1 MRAVFAIVSLLA
13 ATVAARFDG
22 PCTDT
27 VCGESNVNCEAEGRI
42 CVGFPSVDPEKRI
55 GCTCSIKISHT
66 TFPVSDV
73 IFSPTVSSLLL
84 VTISSASAVMSVLP
98 GATPVLPSFSRLL
111 PEIA

>member
-55 GCTCSIKISHT
+55 GCTCSIGRISH
-66 TFPVSDV
+66 PGGARLAIDV
-73 IFSPTVSSLLL
+73 DMADSGPN
-84 VTISSASAVMSVLP
+84 
-98 GATPVLPSFSRLL
+98 
-111 PEIA
+111 